1 MSTVDLGSVEAFQ
14 ILVENFPDMIHSV
27 DSEGRIVY
35 VNKMASRLLGY
46 TTNELLGMNI
56 RQLYPQEI
64 LEAVEAGFNEVKQNK
79 SEKQVES
86 QFLAK
91 DGTRI
96 PVELRTLSIRDEQN
110 VFIRTFTVSRD
121 LRKFKEMQDHLIHAG
136 RLAAIGELAAGV
148 VHDLNNPL
156 TAMVMVGEIMK
167 RIQGN
172 SEATAQE
179 LRDQTGQYAEIIADS
194 ARIMSAITSR
204 LRDFSRGVKEQYQ
217 PVDLFEPIHDA
228 LFIMDHRLRHANVTV
243 AQKIAKN
250 YHWIVGDRN
259 QMVQVFLNLFGN
271 ACDAMD
277 ERDTRTLTIEVSPVT
292 ENEKSFWCCTVSDT
306 GMGISK
312 ENQERVFASFFT
324 TKPRGK
330 GTGLGLSIVSTI
342 VREHGGSI
350 RLDSE
355 VGQGTTFFLLLPV
368 KQE

>member
-1 MSTVDLGSVEAFQ
+1 MTTVDLGSVEAFQ
-14 ILVENFPDMIHSV
+14 VLVENFPDMIHSV

-35 VNKMASRLLGY
+35 VNKMASQLLGY
-46 TTNELLGMNI
+46 TTDELLGMNI
-56 RQLYPQEI
+56 RQLYPREI
-64 LEAVEAGFNEVKQNK
+64 LEAVEAGFNEVKQNT

-96 PVELRTLSIRDEQN
+96 PVELRTLSIRDAQN
-110 VFIRTFTVSRD
+110 VFKRTFTVSRD

-156 TAMVMVGEIMK
+156 TAIVMVGDLMK
-167 RIQGN
+167 RSLEN
-172 SEATAQE
+172 TAATSQE
-179 LRDQTGQYAEIIADS
+179 FRDQTGQFAEIISDS
-194 ARIMSAITSR
+194 ASVMSGITTH
-204 LRDFSRGVKEQYQ
+204 LRDFARGVKEQHH
-217 PVDLFEPIHDA
+217 PVDLFEPINDA
-228 LFIMDHRLRHANVTV
+228 LFIMDHRLRHANVMV
-243 AQKIAKN
+243 SQKIAKN
-250 YHWIVGDRN
+250 HHWIVGDRN
-259 QMVQVFLNLFGN
+259 QMVQIFLNLIGN

-277 ERDTRTLTIEVSPVT
+277 ERETRALTIEVAPVT
-292 ENEKSFWCCTVSDT
+292 EKEKSFWCCTVSDT
-306 GMGISK
+306 GTGISK
-312 ENQERVFASFFT
+312 ANQERVFASFFT

-355 VGQGTTFFLLLPV
+355 VGQGTTFSILLPCR
-368 KQE
+368 EA